1 MTLCVG
7 LQAIWMLTLEPEC
20 LKPIDH
26 HATKIISDG
35 TGLFTETLKLLAV
48 SLCRRRSSLL
58 SSTQL
63 M

>member
-26 HATKIISDG
+26 HSTKIISDG
-35 TGLFTETLKLLAV
+35 T
-48 SLCRRRSSLL
+48 RRSSCLRFHFVGVEVL
-58 SSTQL
+58 SFLPHS
-63 M
+63 